1 VQHFQV
7 LRLLRYARE
16 IMPKPYKHLSAEE
29 RDLLAVLNSKGH
41 SISQIAKVLKR
52 SRSTLS
58 RELKRNAPP
67 VYKGYYLAHKAQQR
81 ADKRKH
87 QSHRRQRL
95 KNDFIRGY
103 VQKHIRL
110 GWSPEL
116 IAGRLN
122 IEHPDQC
129 ISHEAIYQWIYI
141 EATHLISSLVRAHHR
156 RKHRGYSRKHK
167 KSHIHDRISIRERP
181 AAVLTRRQIGHWET
195 DTISCRKSYQGVQVT
210 VERKARYAKLAKLE
224 AKTSRAM
231 SVALVRRL
239 SRYPAN
245 TRRSITYDNGPEN
258 AEHMRTNKALGTA
271 SYFCEPYCSHQ
282 KGTVENTIGLV
293 RRFIPKKTNL
303 AGVSH
308 NQLTKIEY
316 WLNNRPK
323 KCLNFKTP
331 AEVFKAECCT

>member
-1 VQHFQV
+1 MQHLQV
-7 LRLLRYARE
+7 LRLSRYARE

-29 RDLLAVLNSKGH
+29 RDILAVLKSKGH
-41 SISQIAKVLKR
+41 SIRQMAKVLNR
-52 SRSTLS
+52 SPSTLC
-58 RELKRNAPP
+58 RDLKRNAPP

-81 ADKRKH
+81 ADKRRH
-87 QSHRRQRL
+87 QSHRRKRL

-122 IEHPDQC
+122 IEHPDQS
-129 ISHEAIYQWIYI
+129 ISHEAIYQWIYMD
-141 EATHLISSLVRAHHR
+141 APHLISCLVRAHHR

-167 KSHIHDRISIRERP
+167 QSHIHDRISIRKRP
-181 AAVLTRRQIGHWET
+181 ATVLTRRQIGHWET

-231 SVALVRRL
+231 SMALVRRL

-245 TRRSITYDNGPEN
+245 IRRSITYDNGPEN
-258 AEHMRTNKALGTA
+258 AQHMRTNKALGTA
-271 SYFCEPYCSHQ
+271 SYFCEPYCSYQ

-303 AGVSH
+303 ADVSQH
-308 NQLTKIEY
+308 KLTKIEY

>member
-1 VQHFQV
+1 MQQFQV
-7 LRLLRYARE
+7 LRHLRYAID
-16 IMPKPYKHLSAEE
+16 IMPKTYKHLSPEE
-29 RDLLAVLNSKGH
+29 RDLLAVLKSNGH
-41 SISQIAKVLKR
+41 SIRQIAKVLKR
-52 SRSTLS
+52 SPSTIS
-58 RELKRNAPP
+58 RELNRNAPP

-87 QSHRRQRL
+87 ESHRRKRL
-95 KNDFIRGY
+95 KNEFMRNY
-103 VQKHIRL
+103 VDKHIRL

-116 IAGRLN
+116 IAGRLP
-122 IEHPDQC
+122 IEHPGQS
-129 ISHEAIYQWIYI
+129 ISHEAIYQWIYAD
-141 EATHLISSLVRAHHR
+141 ATHLISSLVRAHHR
-156 RKHRGYSRKHK
+156 RKYRGYSRKHK
-167 KSHIHDRISIRERP
+167 KAHIHDRVSICDRP
-181 AAVLTRRQIGHWET
+181 AAILERQQIGHWET

-210 VERKARYAKLAKLE
+210 VERKARYAKLSKLK

-239 SRYPAN
+239 SQYPAN
-245 TRRSITYDNGPEN
+245 IRRSITYDNGPEN
-258 AEHMRTNKALGTA
+258 AEHRRTNKALGTD

-303 AGVSH
+303 ADVSPR
-308 NQLTKIEY
+308 QLKKIEK

-331 AEVFKAECCT
+331 AEAFKAECCT